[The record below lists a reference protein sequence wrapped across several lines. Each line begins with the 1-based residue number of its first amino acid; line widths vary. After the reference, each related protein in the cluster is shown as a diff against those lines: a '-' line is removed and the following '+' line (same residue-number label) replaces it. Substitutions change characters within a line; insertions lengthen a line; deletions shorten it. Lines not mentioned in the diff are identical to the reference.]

1 MLRRFLFF
9 YFGEEICC
17 RYWKKGE
24 QSFILIACLR
34 GEEGVHMRIG
44 VLYAMPKEAKGLLAA
59 CAAAEPETIAGM
71 PVYLL
76 RGGAVACIGGV
87 GKVNTAMAVQM
98 LLDRYDVDCVVN
110 VGCAGALA
118 DLPAGTL
125 VLGTDCVQHDVDTT
139 LAGDPPGL
147 VSTVNCV
154 RFPCSEQ
161 LETVTLLANMGYP
174 FTPGTIATGD
184 WFGRDYDRAR
194 MIRETYG
201 ALVCDMEA
209 CAAAQVCL
217 RNGIAFQAFK
227 VVTDHLFAAH
237 QENEYQ
243 ENFDEAMALLND
255 AVAVYL
261 DLMED

>member
-1 MLRRFLFF
+1 
-9 YFGEEICC
+9 
-17 RYWKKGE
+17 
-24 QSFILIACLR
+24 
-34 GEEGVHMRIG
+34 MRIG
-44 VLYAMPKEAKGLLAA
+44 LLYAMPKEAEGALAA
-59 CAAAEPETIAGM
+59 CGATEPEIAAGM
-71 PVYLL
+71 PFYAL
-76 RGGAVACIGGV
+76 RGGHVLCIGGV
-87 GKVNTAMAVQM
+87 GKVNAAMAAQRM
-98 LLDRYDVDCVVN
+98 IDCYDVACLVN

-184 WFGRDYDRAR
+184 WFGRDYERAGR
-194 MIRETYG
+194 IRETYG

-209 CAAAQVCL
+209 CAAAQVCM
-217 RNGIAFQAFK
+217 RNGVAFQAFK

-237 QENEYQ
+237 QEEEYRD
-243 ENFDEAMALLND
+243 NFADAMALLHE
-255 AVAVYL
+255 AVRVYL
-261 DLMED
+261 DLMEEV